1 MTVPCGHNDPS
12 GSCVY
17 ASGQGSSIAS
27 TGSASVA
34 SDNRVSTAF
43 SLPPGTFGQC
53 LMAGLQQRSPALRRP
68 AVQGEDLPHDAGTGE
83 QHGHHRV
90 GQGGQRTA
98 HRMNRPRR
106 DLVLPVL
113 VPRHGRR
120 LRRPGRSS
128 GSGFASWMSPWL
140 CAMSRMVAR
149 ARSTSGT
156 IITCDCRPLSRTRE
170 RTKDRAPVEPS
181 APASRARYWAYW
193 RIMYGRVATF
203 RTSPPSRRAD
213 GSTVRAALPAG
224 FLMMSMSCPSLPRS
238 LMCHPKRWP
247 PSVRCITPG
256 MRPCR
261 RGVSVY
267 DAMQGTHRA

>member
-1 MTVPCGHNDPS
+1 
-12 GSCVY
+12 
-17 ASGQGSSIAS
+17 
-27 TGSASVA
+27 
-34 SDNRVSTAF
+34 
-43 SLPPGTFGQC
+43 
-53 LMAGLQQRSPALRRP
+53 MAGLQQRSPALRRP

-128 GSGFASWMSPWL
+128 GSGFASWMSPWAP
-140 CAMSRMVAR
+140 CHAWSP
-149 ARSTSGT
+149 G
-156 IITCDCRPLSRTRE
+156 CRPRDDHHLRLSPG
-170 RTKDRAPVEPS
+170 AV
-181 APASRARYWAYW
+181 PAS
-193 RIMYGRVATF
+193 GRGP
-203 RTSPPSRRAD
+203 PPSSRPPRLHERDTGRTGGSCTGACHLSDQPALEAD

-238 LMCHPKRWP
+238 SCATRSGGPPRRHAWDETVPQGRGDAVRDP
-247 PSVRCITPG
+247 PSVISRLPRAPALT
-256 MRPCR
+256 
-261 RGVSVY
+261 VSV
-267 DAMQGTHRA
+267 QST